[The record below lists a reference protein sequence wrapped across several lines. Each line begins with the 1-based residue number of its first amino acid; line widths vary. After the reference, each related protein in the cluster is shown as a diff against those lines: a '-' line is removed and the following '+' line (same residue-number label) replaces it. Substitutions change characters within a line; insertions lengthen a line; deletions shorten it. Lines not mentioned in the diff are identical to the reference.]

1 MSELKR
7 PERYVNFESIKPELR
22 EITEFYTRKVKDY
35 LHCLK
40 QLNEYADALENEISA
55 LKETYVPKIKMTLD
69 QRKKIMIFIWEDENF
84 EDFLDC
90 YGHGEKL
97 YKEFSEKELMRA
109 WLNPE
114 LLEVVG

>member
-7 PERYVNFESIKPELR
+7 PETGVNLESIKPKLK
-22 EITEFYTRKVKDY
+22 EITEFYTQKVDDY
-35 LHCLK
+35 RYSLK

-114 LLEVVG
+114 LIEVVE